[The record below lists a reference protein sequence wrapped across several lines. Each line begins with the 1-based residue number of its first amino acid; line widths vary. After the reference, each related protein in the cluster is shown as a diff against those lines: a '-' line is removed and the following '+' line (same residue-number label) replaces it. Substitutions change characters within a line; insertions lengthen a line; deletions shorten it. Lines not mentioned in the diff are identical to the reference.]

1 MRTSLTELIE
11 RANDVKV
18 LLNASSFKLFNY
30 DDGAYIDFEVA
41 RVYQPK
47 ELNNLIG
54 KLDYKLL
61 ACENSYLTIRIFE
74 DFNEY

>member
-18 LLNASSFKLFNY
+18 FLNASSFKLFNH
-30 DDGAYIDFEVA
+30 DGGAYVEIEVD

-47 ELNNLIG
+47 VLHNLIG
-54 KLDYKLL
+54 KLEYKLF
-61 ACENSYLTIRIFE
+61 ACINSYLTIRIYE
-74 DFNEY
+74 DFKES